1 MAGGPGRSEREGLT
15 LAALF
20 QQFPDGA
27 TAEAWFAAGRWP
39 DGPICPHCDH
49 DNIKS
54 GAKHPTMPY
63 RCRGCTKYFSVKT
76 GTVMEG
82 SNLGYQTWA
91 IAIYR
96 MTTSLRGVS
105 SMQLHRDLGISQKAA
120 WHLAHRI
127 RARVSAPPPRPMTG
141 PVEVDETFI
150 GGREGNKHEAKRR
163 GNMGHDGKV
172 AVIGAKDRATGTV
185 RAEVL
190 GTADAPRMR
199 AFVRRQAAPKATV
212 YSDGHGR
219 LYVAGRGVPA
229 SGRPARGG
237 DVRDLRHAHERHRG
251 VLVAAQARLP
261 RHLFALERQAHPP
274 LPGRVHGPL
283 QRSRTGHRGPDGGH
297 RAGDAGEAAPVPG
310 PGGLEV
316 AFAGSFPATR

>member
-20 QQFPDGA
+20 QQFPDDA

-39 DGPICPHCDH
+39 DGPTCPHCDH
-49 DNIKS
+49 DSVKS

-63 RCRGCTKYFSVKT
+63 RCRGCKKYFSVKT

-127 RARVSAPPPRPMTG
+127 RQAFGEPAEPMVG

-150 GGREGNKHEAKRR
+150 GGKEGNKHETKRR

-172 AVIGAKDRATGTV
+172 AVIGAKDRATGRV
-185 RAEVL
+185 RAEVI
-190 GTADAPRMR
+190 GKAEGPRLR
-199 AFVRRQAAPKATV
+199 EFVRRSAAPKATV
-212 YSDGHGR
+212 YSDGHAAYTPLDGEFTHRAVQHAAGTYVIFDTHTNGIEGFWSQLKRGYHGTFSHWSAKHTHRYLDEFVGR
-219 LYVAGRGVPA
+219 HNARPRDTIDQMA
-229 SGRPARGG
+229 SIAKGMTGKR
-237 DVRDLRHAHERHRG
+237 LRYAD
-251 VLVAAQARLP
+251 LVA
-261 RHLFALERQAHPP
+261 
-274 LPGRVHGPL
+274 
-283 QRSRTGHRGPDGGH
+283 
-297 RAGDAGEAAPVPG
+297 
-310 PGGLEV
+310 
-316 AFAGSFPATR
+316 